1 MKVSR
6 INLFFRTLG
15 ELQIRYRW
23 LFLAALLAI
32 TLTCLSGMRKFRSE
46 SNNQDWIVNGS
57 DIQINSDHF
66 KEIFGNDE
74 YVLVL
79 VQAEDVF
86 AYDVLSMMDRL
97 GERLESEVPFADKV
111 TSLTTVSIPIGTED
125 GLEVKSPFDDGIPSD
140 GAALSQIKS
149 FIMGRESLVNNLVSD
164 DARETWVILKL
175 HPFKDESEDV
185 VTVGHAAEKVIL
197 SEEFQSADWSLKP
210 IGSAYTTAEKMDMV
224 GHDFATRL
232 MLGFLTMLV
241 CLIVFVRSFRGVIVP
256 FIATIFGIGSVF
268 GFTAL
273 LNIPAD
279 SDVMSLP
286 VLLGMA
292 LSIGYALHYIN
303 SFKLHFRRTG
313 NRRKSVILSV
323 EESGWPVLF
332 TVITTVVSLL
342 SFMFACIRPMIWL
355 GAVSAAVVF
364 MVYLYVVIL
373 VPIFMSFGKDR
384 KQALRAASEPAE
396 GVAANE
402 VDAQGKAFP
411 SQATKA
417 DRIFEKVGMHIVR
430 RSPLVACISFV
441 VIAVCIPGL
450 LKMEVNMDYLKF
462 MGSKVPF
469 VHRIEEVLE
478 TKIGNLYSY
487 DVMIEFDGNDAFK
500 DPRNMLAL
508 DTLEEELGKLRMTKI
523 SGGKPRV
530 KSITRMVKEMNRVL
544 NEDKPEFYAIPT
556 DRDMLTQLLFF
567 YEISD
572 SSSLYDDLTE
582 NYSAAHVHVE
592 IADYNA
598 NIIVDDIE
606 KAEASARR
614 LFPGARVAVV
624 GTVAENAAMNGT
636 IVTSEL
642 KSFGSS
648 FVMIAILLII
658 VFASLRGGLIAM
670 IPNLAPVLL
679 IGAVMGYAKMP
690 LDEVTMMIMPMILG
704 IAVDDTIHF
713 SNHIKYKL
721 EGGKNYANAVAE
733 TFREIGKTMGTTTLI
748 LCAMFLM
755 YCFSPITA
763 MFRIGLLSIVGLGSA
778 LVADYTLTPALI
790 CMTKPFRR

>member
-1 MKVSR
+1 MKVSK
-6 INLFFRTLG
+6 INIFFRKIG
-15 ELQIRYRW
+15 EAQIRWRW
-23 LFLAALLAI
+23 LCLAVLFVV
-32 TLTCLSGMRKFRSE
+32 TVVCLSGMRKFRSE

-86 AYDVLSMMDRL
+86 AHDVLSMINTL
-97 GERLESEVPFADKV
+97 GDKLESQVPFADKV
-111 TSLTTVSIPIGTED
+111 TSLTTVSIPIGND
-125 GLEVKSPFDDGIPSD
+125 GGLEVKSPFDDGIPSD
-140 GAALSQIKS
+140 SEEISQIKS
-149 FIMGRESLVNNLVSD
+149 FIMSRESIVNNLVSD
-164 DARETWVILKL
+164 DAKETWVILKL
-175 HPFKDESEDV
+175 HPFNNESEDV
-185 VTVGHAAEKVIL
+185 VTVGHAAEKVIM
-197 SEEFQSADWSLKP
+197 SEEFQSAEWTLKP
-210 IGSAYTTAEKMDMV
+210 IGSAYTTAEKMDTV
-224 GHDFATRL
+224 GHDFSIRI
-232 MLGFLTMLV
+232 MLGFLTMLI
-241 CLIVFVRSFRGVIVP
+241 CLIIFVRSFRGVIVP
-256 FIATIFGIGSVF
+256 FVATMFGIGSVL

-313 NRRKSVILSV
+313 KRKESVICAV

-342 SFMFACIRPMIWL
+342 SFMFACIRPMVWL

-364 MVYLYVVIL
+364 MVYVYVVVLI
-373 VPIFMSFGKDR
+373 PIFMSFGKD
-384 KQALRAASEPAE
+384 KVSQQAFSVKVTRA
-396 GVAANE
+396 
-402 VDAQGKAFP
+402 DK
-411 SQATKA
+411 
-417 DRIFEKVGMHIVR
+417 IFEKIGVLIVKK
-430 RSPLVACISFV
+430 SPIVAIISFAVIVACL
-441 VIAVCIPGL
+441 PGL

-462 MGSKVPF
+462 MGNKVPF
-469 VHRIEEVLE
+469 VQRIEEILE

-487 DVMIEFDGNDAFK
+487 DVMIEFDEEDAFK
-500 DPRNMLAL
+500 DPKNMLAL
-508 DTLEEELGKLRMTKI
+508 DELETELGKLQMTKI

-530 KSITRMVKEMNRVL
+530 KSITRMVKEMHRVL
-544 NEDKPEFYAIPT
+544 NEDKIEFYTIPT
-556 DRDMLTQLLFF
+556 ERDMLTQLLFL

-582 NYSAAHVHVE
+582 SYNAAHVHVE
-592 IADYNA
+592 ISDYNA
-598 NIIVDDIE
+598 NIIVDDIA

-614 LFPGARVAVV
+614 LFPDAKVAVV
-624 GTVAENAAMNGT
+624 GTVAENAAMNST

-658 VFASLRGGLIAM
+658 VFASIRGGLIAM

-721 EGGKNYANAVAE
+721 EGRKNYSEAIGE
-733 TFREIGKTMGTTTLI
+733 TFREIGKTMGTTTFI

-778 LVADYTLTPALI
+778 LIADYTLTPALI
-790 CMTKPFRR
+790 CMTKPFGKK

>member
-1 MKVSR
+1 MKVSK
-6 INLFFRTLG
+6 INIFFRRLG
-15 ELQIRYRW
+15 EAQIRWRW
-23 LFLAALLAI
+23 LCLAVLFAVTI
-32 TLTCLSGMRKFRSE
+32 VCLSGMRKFRSE

-57 DIQINSDHF
+57 DIQVNSDHF

-86 AYDVLSMMDRL
+86 AHDLLSMISRL
-97 GERLESEVPFADKV
+97 GDKLESQVPFADKV
-111 TSLTTVSIPIGTED
+111 TSLTTVSIPIGTEG

-140 GAALSQIKS
+140 SEELSRIKS
-149 FIMGRESLVNNLVSD
+149 FIMSRESIVNNLVSD
-164 DARETWVILKL
+164 DAKETWVILKL
-175 HPFKDESEDV
+175 HPFNNESEDV
-185 VTVGHAAEKVIL
+185 VTVGHAAEKVIM
-197 SEEFQSADWSLKP
+197 SEEFQSGEWSLKP
-210 IGSAYTTAEKMDMV
+210 IGSAYTTAEKMDTV
-224 GHDFATRL
+224 GHDFSIRI
-232 MLGFLTMLV
+232 MLGFLTMLI
-241 CLIVFVRSFRGVIVP
+241 CLIIFVRSFRGVIVP
-256 FIATIFGIGSVF
+256 FIATMFGIGSVF

-303 SFKLHFRRTG
+303 AFKLHFRRTG
-313 NRRKSVILSV
+313 KRKESVICAV

-342 SFMFACIRPMIWL
+342 SFMFACIRPMVWL

-364 MVYLYVVIL
+364 MVYIYVVVLI
-373 VPIFMSFGKDR
+373 PIFMSFGKDR
-384 KQALRAASEPAE
+384 KP
-396 GVAANE
+396 
-402 VDAQGKAFP
+402 GKALP
-411 SQATKA
+411 SQSTKA
-417 DRIFEKVGMHIVR
+417 DRIFEKFGSHIVK
-430 RSPLVACISFV
+430 RSPLVAILSFV

-462 MGSKVPF
+462 MGNKVPF
-469 VHRIEEVLE
+469 VHRIEEILE

-487 DVMIEFDGNDAFK
+487 DVMIEFEEEDAFK
-500 DPRNMLAL
+500 DPKNMLAL
-508 DTLEEELGKLRMTKI
+508 DELEGELGKLQMTKI

-530 KSITRMVKEMNRVL
+530 KSITRMVKEMYRVL
-544 NEDKPEFYAIPT
+544 NEDKAEFYTIPN

-582 NYSAAHVHVE
+582 TYNAAHVHVE
-592 IADYNA
+592 ISDYNA

-606 KAEASARR
+606 KAEASAKR
-614 LFPGARVAVV
+614 LFPDAKVAVV
-624 GTVAENAAMNGT
+624 GTVAENAAMNST

-721 EGGKNYANAVAE
+721 EGGKTYSQALAE
-733 TFREIGKTMGTTTLI
+733 TFREIGKTMGTTTFI

-778 LVADYTLTPALI
+778 LIADYTLTPALI
-790 CMTKPFRR
+790 CITKPFGKK

>member
-1 MKVSR
+1 MKVSK
-6 INLFFRTLG
+6 INIFFRKLG
-15 ELQIRYRW
+15 EAQIRWRW
-23 LFLAALLAI
+23 LCLAVLLTVTI
-32 TLTCLSGMRKFRSE
+32 VCLSGMRKFRSE

-57 DIQINSDHF
+57 DIQVNSDHF

-86 AYDVLSMMDRL
+86 AHDVLSMINTL
-97 GERLESEVPFADKV
+97 GDKLESQVPFADKV
-111 TSLTTVSIPIGTED
+111 TSLTTVSIPIGTEG

-140 GAALSQIKS
+140 SEELSRIKS
-149 FIMGRESLVNNLVSD
+149 FIMSRESIVNNLVSD
-164 DARETWVILKL
+164 DAKETWVILKL
-175 HPFKDESEDV
+175 HPFNNESEDV
-185 VTVGHAAEKVIL
+185 VTVGHAAEKVIMN
-197 SEEFQSADWSLKP
+197 EEFQSGEWSLKP
-210 IGSAYTTAEKMDMV
+210 IGSAYTTAEKMDTV
-224 GHDFATRL
+224 GHDFSIRI
-232 MLGFLTMLV
+232 MLGFLTMLI
-241 CLIVFVRSFRGVIVP
+241 CLIIFVRSFRGVIVP
-256 FIATIFGIGSVF
+256 FIATMFGIGSVF

-303 SFKLHFRRTG
+303 AFKLHFRRTG
-313 NRRKSVILSV
+313 KRKESVICAV

-342 SFMFACIRPMIWL
+342 SFMFACIRPMVWL

-364 MVYLYVVIL
+364 MVYIYVVVLI
-373 VPIFMSFGKDR
+373 PIFMSFGKDR
-384 KQALRAASEPAE
+384 KP
-396 GVAANE
+396 
-402 VDAQGKAFP
+402 GKALP
-411 SQATKA
+411 SQSTKA
-417 DRIFEKVGMHIVR
+417 DRIFEKFGSHIVK
-430 RSPLVACISFV
+430 RSPLVAILSFV

-462 MGSKVPF
+462 MGNKVPF
-469 VHRIEEVLE
+469 VHRIEEILE

-487 DVMIEFDGNDAFK
+487 DVMIEFEEEDAFK
-500 DPRNMLAL
+500 DPKNMLAL
-508 DTLEEELGKLRMTKI
+508 DELEGELGKLQMTKI

-530 KSITRMVKEMNRVL
+530 KSITRMIKEMYRVL
-544 NEDKPEFYAIPT
+544 NEDKAEFYTIPD

-582 NYSAAHVHVE
+582 TYNAAHVHVE
-592 IADYNA
+592 ISDYNA

-606 KAEASARR
+606 KAEASAKR
-614 LFPGARVAVV
+614 LFPDAKVAVV
-624 GTVAENAAMNGT
+624 GTVAENAAMNST

-721 EGGKNYANAVAE
+721 EGGKTYSQALAE
-733 TFREIGKTMGTTTLI
+733 TFREIGKTMGTTTFI

-778 LVADYTLTPALI
+778 LIADYTLTPALI
-790 CMTKPFRR
+790 CITKPFRR